1 MRRTTAAVLAASVAA
16 CGAFCT
22 TLLPPAARAQ
32 TAQAATAPKT
42 LRVALRGDVDTLDPA
57 LSQTF
62 MGTVVY
68 TGMRDKLFDIDEH
81 LNIVPMLALSHEE
94 PDPKTVVIHLRPG
107 VLFQD
112 GEPMDAAAVKFGL
125 ERDLDLPGSFRRSE
139 VATMD
144 RVDVVDPLTVRVTLR
159 QASAPFVAQLTDR
172 AGMMVSPKAVR
183 EEGAGFALHPVCA
196 GPFRFVERV
205 AQDHITLERFDR
217 YWNAKNIHL
226 DRVVYQIMPDSTV
239 RLTNLEAGAT
249 DLVEQIAPTD
259 VPAVEASPKLEIVRS
274 DSLGYQGLTFN
285 TGNGAGA
292 ASPIGRDARVRR
304 AFELS
309 IDRAALI
316 GVVFDGLYDPTAQAI
331 SPVSPYNLPE
341 LKPPARDVAAAK
353 KLLAEAGASLPVPVT
368 LGIITS
374 PLDRQVGEVIQSMA
388 AEAGFDV
395 KIQAMEIGSA
405 LAALHGGD
413 YQVFQIGWS
422 GLLDPDSDVWAF
434 LHTGGPMNYAAFSDA
449 EVDRLLD
456 EARATADVGQRR
468 ALYGA
473 VWKIVGAKEPI
484 VYLWTT
490 RNIAGMSRRVTG
502 YRSLA
507 DGLVRLQGVS
517 LAP

>member
-1 MRRTTAAVLAASVAA
+1 MRRITVAMLVA
-16 CGAFCT
+16 CGAFCAGA
-22 TLLPPAARAQ
+22 LPASAQ
-32 TAQAATAPKT
+32 T
-42 LRVALRGDVDTLDPA
+42 LRVALRGDIDTLDPA

-68 TGMRDKLFDIDEH
+68 TGLCDKLFDIDEK
-81 LNIVPMLALSHEE
+81 LNIVPMLALSYDN

-112 GEPMDAAAVKFGL
+112 GEPMDAAAVKFSL
-125 ERDLDLPGSFRRSE
+125 ERDLELPGSFRRSE
-139 VATMD
+139 VAMID
-144 RVDVVDPLTVRVTLR
+144 HVDAVDPLTVRVALK

-183 EEGAGFALHPVCA
+183 EGGAGFALHPVCA

-205 AQDHITLERFDR
+205 AQDHVTLERFDR
-217 YWNAKNIHL
+217 YWNAKDVHF
-226 DRVVYQIMPDSTV
+226 DRVVYSIMPDSTV
-239 RLTNLEAGAT
+239 RLTNLQAGAV
-249 DLVEQIAPTD
+249 DFVEQIAPTD
-259 VPAVEASPKLEIVRS
+259 VPAVEASPKLSIVKS

-285 TGNGAGA
+285 VGNGVGA

-309 IDRAALI
+309 IDRDALI
-316 GVVFDGLYDPTAQAI
+316 GVVFNGLYEPTAQAI
-331 SPVSPYNLPE
+331 SPVSPFNLPG

-353 KLLAEAGASLPVPVT
+353 KLLAEAGLKGPVPVS
-368 LGIITS
+368 LGIINS
-374 PLDRQVGEVIQSMA
+374 PLNRQVGEVIQSMA

-395 KIQAMEIGSA
+395 HVVAMEIGSG
-405 LAALHGGD
+405 LAALHSGD
-413 YQVFQIGWS
+413 YEVFQIGWS
-422 GLLDPDSDVWAF
+422 GLLDPDSDTWAF
-434 LHTGGPMNYAAFSDA
+434 LHAGGPMNYAAFENAD
-449 EVDRLLD
+449 VDRLLD
-456 EARATADVGQRR
+456 EARVTGDIDKRR

-473 VWKIVGAKEPI
+473 VWKIVGVEEPI

-490 RNIAGMSRRVTG
+490 RNIAGMTKRVAG

-517 LAP
+517 FAN

>member
-1 MRRTTAAVLAASVAA
+1 MERGSTMRRTMAAILAA
-16 CGAFCT
+16 CGAFGAT
-22 TLLPPAARAQ
+22 VLPLQAQ
-32 TAQAATAPKT
+32 T

-68 TGMRDKLFDIDEH
+68 TGMCDKLFDIDEH
-81 LNIVPMLALSHEE
+81 LNIVPMLALSSET

-112 GEPMDAAAVKFGL
+112 GEPMDAAAVKFSL
-125 ERDLDLPGSFRRSE
+125 DRDLNQPGSFRRSE
-139 VATMD
+139 VAMVD
-144 RVDVVDPLTVRVTLR
+144 HVDVVDPLTVRVALK

-217 YWNAKNIHL
+217 YWDAKDIHF
-226 DRVVYQIMPDSTV
+226 DKVVYQIMPDSTV
-239 RLTNLEAGAT
+239 RLTNLQAGAT
-249 DLVEQIAPTD
+249 DFVEQIAPTD
-259 VPAVEASPKLEIVRS
+259 VPAVEASPKLKIVKS

-285 TGNGAGA
+285 VGNGKGA
-292 ASPIGRDARVRR
+292 DSPIGRDARVRR

-309 IDRAALI
+309 IDRDALI
-316 GVVFDGLYDPTAQAI
+316 GVVFNGLYQPTAQAI
-331 SPVSPYNLPE
+331 SPVSPFNLPG

-353 KLLAEAGASLPVPVT
+353 KLLAEAGLTGRVPVS
-368 LGIITS
+368 LGIINS
-374 PLDRQVGEVIQSMA
+374 PLNRQVGEVIQSMA

-395 KIQAMEIGSA
+395 KVVAMEIGSG
-405 LAALHGGD
+405 LAALHSGD

-422 GLLDPDSDVWAF
+422 GLLDPDSDTWAF
-434 LHTGGPMNYAAFSDA
+434 LHGGGPMNYAAFHNPD
-449 EVDRLLD
+449 VDRLLD
-456 EARATADVGQRR
+456 EARATDDVAKRR
-468 ALYGA
+468 DLYGA
-473 VWKIVGAKEPI
+473 VWKIVGVEEPI

-490 RNIAGMSRRVTG
+490 RNIAGLSKRVVG

-507 DGLVRLQGVS
+507 DGLVRLQGAS
-517 LAP
+517 FSD